1 MRKLKDLLH
10 PGRSAHVAR
19 LRLWAHI
26 NLRLFA
32 FHSQR
37 HFKGDPRYDLKNV
50 TEGFVP
56 RFDRSSD
63 DTDLLERIC
72 RAYARTI
79 SRPQPVPAC
88 YEPTEWWKDLRQT
101 CLGPVMRALEE
112 GNVGALRVMYSR
124 FFRDRCAT
132 GLTGVPYG
140 MLKAYF
146 HGPIRDVYRHT
157 CMGDALYRIDCW
169 LSQTDG
175 RFGLPDLAGPGIGDP
190 CGVVIDGTL
199 VRPGSEYQHYCAH
212 KILDRRRAV
221 RGG

>member
-146 HGPIRDVYRHT
+146 HGPSATFTDTPAWV
-157 CMGDALYRIDCW
+157 MLYTGSIAGFHRPMAVSDCPTW
-169 LSQTDG
+169 PAQ
-175 RFGLPDLAGPGIGDP
+175 GL
-190 CGVVIDGTL
+190 VTL
-199 VRPGSEYQHYCAH
+199 VE
-212 KILDRRRAV
+212 
-221 RGG
+221 